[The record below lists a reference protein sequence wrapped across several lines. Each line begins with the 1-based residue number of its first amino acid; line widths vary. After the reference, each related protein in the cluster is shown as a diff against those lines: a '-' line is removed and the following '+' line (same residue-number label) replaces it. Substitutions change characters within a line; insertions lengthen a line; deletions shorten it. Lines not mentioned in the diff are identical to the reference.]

1 MLHAAA
7 MLIGLFLVALLA
19 LAQRPLGEAATFAG
33 TLSLACVLFA
43 ARFGGIGASVWSAP
57 QAIALGLSRAGAV
70 LSGAVWTIRSAIAA
84 DVTLNPALVRVRSR
98 AQRGLARAVM
108 ADLVSAAPGALV
120 VETEADGD
128 LVHVTNEDAIDA
140 SDLGIL
146 EARVIAALEGG
157 RKA

>member
-1 MLHAAA
+1 
-7 MLIGLFLVALLA
+7 
-19 LAQRPLGEAATFAG
+19 
-33 TLSLACVLFA
+33 
-43 ARFGGIGASVWSAP
+43 
-57 QAIALGLSRAGAV
+57 
-70 LSGAVWTIRSAIAA
+70 
-84 DVTLNPALVRVRSR
+84 
-98 AQRGLARAVM
+98 
-108 ADLVSAAPGALV
+108 LV